1 MIVVTRSTVSYTE
14 LDKTIPTIA
23 ALFIYQVKFSACKI
37 MMIIITFSKWRVSNI
52 AL

>member
-1 MIVVTRSTVSYTE
+1 MTVVTRSTVSYTE

-23 ALFIYQVKFSACKI
+23 ALFIYQDKFSDGKM
-37 MMIIITFSKWRVSNI
+37 MMIITFRKRRVSNV